1 MERDREEV
9 HINMERDREEVLN
22 IMRTVEAE
30 VNVGIISDALQNSA
44 EAITSQTNRIE
55 DENVGQHLVSSVI
68 VNNVGEDLATM
79 AFENL
84 SENVNNVGEDLA
96 TMEFENLSEN
106 VNISEL
112 DERWRGEMV
121 RRTRSNEIVSEDYLT
136 TLTLPEDIIVIR
148 YILYF
153 PWELQI
159 QRSTQIIWNSRFSWR
174 EIMQHLQENIYN
186 FNFEHEII
194 IRYAMSEDGSSNA
207 AEVVDGLRDRE
218 EVHINMERD
227 REEVLNIMRTV
238 EAEVNVGIISDALQN
253 SAEAITSQT
262 NRIEDENVGQH
273 LVSSVIVNNVGEDL
287 ATMAFEN
294 LSENVNNVGE
304 DLATMEFENLSENVN
319 ISELDERWRGEMVR
333 RTRSNEIVSED
344 YLTTLT
350 LPEDI
355 IVIRYILYFPWELQ
369 IQRSTQIIWNSRF
382 SWREIMQHLQENIY
396 NFNFE
401 HEIIIRYAMSEVGS
415 SNAAEVV
422 DGLRDVIIRWE
433 DNANGDEV
441 MCIICYDK
449 FKNGESAK
457 QLACN
462 HLYHSHCLLEWF
474 SRKISCPICRDEQLG
489 HRQR

>member
-1 MERDREEV
+1 
-9 HINMERDREEVLN
+9 MERDREEVLN

-55 DENVGQHLVSSVI
+55 DENVGQHLVSSVIVNNVI

-153 PWELQI
+153 PWQLQI

-194 IRYAMSEDGSSNA
+194 IRYAMSEVGSSNA

-294 LSENVNNVGE
+294 LSENVNNVE

-433 DNANGDEV
+433 DNPNGDEV

-474 SRKISCPICRDEQLG
+474 SRKISCPICRDEQLAT
-489 HRQR
+489 QP

>member
-121 RRTRSNEIVSEDYLT
+121 QRTRSKEIVSEDYLT
-136 TLTLPEDIIVIR
+136 TLTLPEDIIVIL

-174 EIMQHLQENIYN
+174 EIMKHLQENIYN

-194 IRYAMSEDGSSNA
+194 IR
-207 AEVVDGLRDRE
+207 
-218 EVHINMERD
+218 
-227 REEVLNIMRTV
+227 
-238 EAEVNVGIISDALQN
+238 
-253 SAEAITSQT
+253 
-262 NRIEDENVGQH
+262 
-273 LVSSVIVNNVGEDL
+273 
-287 ATMAFEN
+287 F
-294 LSENVNNVGE
+294 
-304 DLATMEFENLSENVN
+304 
-319 ISELDERWRGEMVR
+319 
-333 RTRSNEIVSED
+333 
-344 YLTTLT
+344 
-350 LPEDI
+350 
-355 IVIRYILYFPWELQ
+355 
-369 IQRSTQIIWNSRF
+369 
-382 SWREIMQHLQENIY
+382 
-396 NFNFE
+396 
-401 HEIIIRYAMSEVGS
+401 AMSEVGS

-457 QLACN
+457 QLGCN

-474 SRKISCPICRDEQLG
+474 SRKIPCA
-489 HRQR
+489 

>member
-1 MERDREEV
+1 MERNREEV
-9 HINMERDREEVLN
+9 HIDMERDREEVLN

-121 RRTRSNEIVSEDYLT
+121 QRTRSNEIVSEDYLT

-194 IRYAMSEDGSSNA
+194 IRYAM
-207 AEVVDGLRDRE
+207 R
-218 EVHINMERD
+218 
-227 REEVLNIMRTV
+227 
-238 EAEVNVGIISDALQN
+238 
-253 SAEAITSQT
+253 
-262 NRIEDENVGQH
+262 
-273 LVSSVIVNNVGEDL
+273 
-287 ATMAFEN
+287 
-294 LSENVNNVGE
+294 
-304 DLATMEFENLSENVN
+304 
-319 ISELDERWRGEMVR
+319 
-333 RTRSNEIVSED
+333 
-344 YLTTLT
+344 
-350 LPEDI
+350 
-355 IVIRYILYFPWELQ
+355 
-369 IQRSTQIIWNSRF
+369 
-382 SWREIMQHLQENIY
+382 
-396 NFNFE
+396 
-401 HEIIIRYAMSEVGS
+401 EVGS

-422 DGLRDVIIRWE
+422 NGLRDVIIRWE
-433 DNANGDEV
+433 DNSNGDEV

-462 HLYHSHCLLEWF
+462 HLYHSQCLLEWF

>member
-207 AEVVDGLRDRE
+207 AEVVDGLRD
-218 EVHINMERD
+218 
-227 REEVLNIMRTV
+227 
-238 EAEVNVGIISDALQN
+238 
-253 SAEAITSQT
+253 
-262 NRIEDENVGQH
+262 
-273 LVSSVIVNNVGEDL
+273 
-287 ATMAFEN
+287 
-294 LSENVNNVGE
+294 
-304 DLATMEFENLSENVN
+304 
-319 ISELDERWRGEMVR
+319 
-333 RTRSNEIVSED
+333 
-344 YLTTLT
+344 
-350 LPEDI
+350 
-355 IVIRYILYFPWELQ
+355 
-369 IQRSTQIIWNSRF
+369 
-382 SWREIMQHLQENIY
+382 
-396 NFNFE
+396 
-401 HEIIIRYAMSEVGS
+401 
-415 SNAAEVV
+415 
-422 DGLRDVIIRWE
+422 VIIRWE
-433 DNANGDEV
+433 DNPNGDEV

>member
-1 MERDREEV
+1 
-9 HINMERDREEVLN
+9 
-22 IMRTVEAE
+22 
-30 VNVGIISDALQNSA
+30 
-44 EAITSQTNRIE
+44 
-55 DENVGQHLVSSVI
+55 
-68 VNNVGEDLATM
+68 M

-84 SENVNNVGEDLA
+84 SENVNNVGEAENVNNVGEDLA
-96 TMEFENLSEN
+96 TTEFENLSEN

-153 PWELQI
+153 PWQLQI

-194 IRYAMSEDGSSNA
+194 IRYAMSEVGSSNA

-262 NRIEDENVGQH
+262 IRIEDENVGQH

-294 LSENVNNVGE
+294 LSENVNNVE

-433 DNANGDEV
+433 DNPNGDEV

-489 HRQR
+489 HRER

>member
-1 MERDREEV
+1 
-9 HINMERDREEVLN
+9 LG
-22 IMRTVEAE
+22 A
-30 VNVGIISDALQNSA
+30 GNS
-44 EAITSQTNRIE
+44 
-55 DENVGQHLVSSVI
+55 
-68 VNNVGEDLATM
+68 
-79 AFENL
+79 
-84 SENVNNVGEDLA
+84 
-96 TMEFENLSEN
+96 
-106 VNISEL
+106 
-112 DERWRGEMV
+112 
-121 RRTRSNEIVSEDYLT
+121 
-136 TLTLPEDIIVIR
+136 TLR
-148 YILYF
+148 
-153 PWELQI
+153 
-159 QRSTQIIWNSRFSWR
+159 
-174 EIMQHLQENIYN
+174 
-186 FNFEHEII
+186 
-194 IRYAMSEDGSSNA
+194 
-207 AEVVDGLRDRE
+207 LRDRE

-474 SRKISCPICRDEQLG
+474 SRKISCPICRDEQLAT
-489 HRQR
+489 QP

>member
-153 PWELQI
+153 PWQLQI

-194 IRYAMSEDGSSNA
+194 IRYAMSEVGSSNA

-294 LSENVNNVGE
+294 LSENVNNVE

-433 DNANGDEV
+433 DNPNGDEV

>member
-1 MERDREEV
+1 
-9 HINMERDREEVLN
+9 MERDREEVLN

-153 PWELQI
+153 PWQLQI

-194 IRYAMSEDGSSNA
+194 IRYAMSEVGSSNA

-294 LSENVNNVGE
+294 LSENVNNVE

-433 DNANGDEV
+433 DNPNGDEV

-474 SRKISCPICRDEQLG
+474 SRKISCPICRDEQLAT
-489 HRQR
+489 QP

>member
-1 MERDREEV
+1 MEHDT
-9 HINMERDREEVLN
+9 EEVLN

-121 RRTRSNEIVSEDYLT
+121 
-136 TLTLPEDIIVIR
+136 
-148 YILYF
+148 
-153 PWELQI
+153 Q
-159 QRSTQIIWNSRFSWR
+159 
-174 EIMQHLQENIYN
+174 
-186 FNFEHEII
+186 
-194 IRYAMSEDGSSNA
+194 
-207 AEVVDGLRDRE
+207 
-218 EVHINMERD
+218 
-227 REEVLNIMRTV
+227 
-238 EAEVNVGIISDALQN
+238 
-253 SAEAITSQT
+253 
-262 NRIEDENVGQH
+262 
-273 LVSSVIVNNVGEDL
+273 
-287 ATMAFEN
+287 
-294 LSENVNNVGE
+294 
-304 DLATMEFENLSENVN
+304 
-319 ISELDERWRGEMVR
+319 

-422 DGLRDVIIRWE
+422 DGLRDREEVHINMERDREEVLNIMRTVEAEVNVGIISDALQNSAEAITSQTNRIEDENVGQHLVSSVIV
-433 DNANGDEV
+433 N
-441 MCIICYDK
+441 C
-449 FKNGESAK
+449 
-457 QLACN
+457 
-462 HLYHSHCLLEWF
+462 
-474 SRKISCPICRDEQLG
+474 
-489 HRQR
+489 

>member
-84 SENVNNVGEDLA
+84 SENVNNV
-96 TMEFENLSEN
+96 
-106 VNISEL
+106 
-112 DERWRGEMV
+112 
-121 RRTRSNEIVSEDYLT
+121 
-136 TLTLPEDIIVIR
+136 
-148 YILYF
+148 
-153 PWELQI
+153 
-159 QRSTQIIWNSRFSWR
+159 
-174 EIMQHLQENIYN
+174 
-186 FNFEHEII
+186 
-194 IRYAMSEDGSSNA
+194 
-207 AEVVDGLRDRE
+207 
-218 EVHINMERD
+218 
-227 REEVLNIMRTV
+227 
-238 EAEVNVGIISDALQN
+238 
-253 SAEAITSQT
+253 
-262 NRIEDENVGQH
+262 
-273 LVSSVIVNNVGEDL
+273 
-287 ATMAFEN
+287 
-294 LSENVNNVGE
+294 E

-433 DNANGDEV
+433 DNPNGDEV

>member
-79 AFENL
+79 TFEYL

-153 PWELQI
+153 PWQLQI

-194 IRYAMSEDGSSNA
+194 IRYAMSEVGSSNA

-262 NRIEDENVGQH
+262 IRIEDENVGQH

-294 LSENVNNVGE
+294 LSENVNNVE

-433 DNANGDEV
+433 DNPNGDEV

>member
-9 HINMERDREEVLN
+9 PINMESDREEVLN

-79 AFENL
+79 AFKNL
-84 SENVNNVGEDLA
+84 SDNVNNVGEDLA
-96 TMEFENLSEN
+96 TMEFENLSEK

-112 DERWRGEMV
+112 DERLRGEMV
-121 RRTRSNEIVSEDYLT
+121 ERTRSNEIVSEDYLT

-153 PWELQI
+153 PWEQ
-159 QRSTQIIWNSRFSWR
+159 
-174 EIMQHLQENIYN
+174 
-186 FNFEHEII
+186 
-194 IRYAMSEDGSSNA
+194 
-207 AEVVDGLRDRE
+207 
-218 EVHINMERD
+218 
-227 REEVLNIMRTV
+227 
-238 EAEVNVGIISDALQN
+238 
-253 SAEAITSQT
+253 
-262 NRIEDENVGQH
+262 
-273 LVSSVIVNNVGEDL
+273 
-287 ATMAFEN
+287 
-294 LSENVNNVGE
+294 
-304 DLATMEFENLSENVN
+304 
-319 ISELDERWRGEMVR
+319 
-333 RTRSNEIVSED
+333 
-344 YLTTLT
+344 
-350 LPEDI
+350 
-355 IVIRYILYFPWELQ
+355 Q

-433 DNANGDEV
+433 DNANGDEL

-462 HLYHSHCLLEWF
+462 HLYNSHCLLEWFSRKISCPICRDEQLGHRQNNSHCLLEWF

>member
-1 MERDREEV
+1 ME
-9 HINMERDREEVLN
+9 
-22 IMRTVEAE
+22 
-30 VNVGIISDALQNSA
+30 
-44 EAITSQTNRIE
+44 
-55 DENVGQHLVSSVI
+55 
-68 VNNVGEDLATM
+68 
-79 AFENL
+79 
-84 SENVNNVGEDLA
+84 
-96 TMEFENLSEN
+96 
-106 VNISEL
+106 
-112 DERWRGEMV
+112 
-121 RRTRSNEIVSEDYLT
+121 
-136 TLTLPEDIIVIR
+136 
-148 YILYF
+148 
-153 PWELQI
+153 
-159 QRSTQIIWNSRFSWR
+159 
-174 EIMQHLQENIYN
+174 
-186 FNFEHEII
+186 
-194 IRYAMSEDGSSNA
+194 
-207 AEVVDGLRDRE
+207 RDRE

-474 SRKISCPICRDEQLG
+474 SRKISCPICRDEQLAT
-489 HRQR
+489 QP

>member
-79 AFENL
+79 TFEYL

-153 PWELQI
+153 PWQLQI

-194 IRYAMSEDGSSNA
+194 IRYAMSEVGSSNA

-262 NRIEDENVGQH
+262 IRIEDENVGQH
-273 LVSSVIVNNVGEDL
+273 LVSSVIVNNVGKDL

-294 LSENVNNVGE
+294 LSENVNNVE

-333 RTRSNEIVSED
+333 RTTSNEIVSED

-433 DNANGDEV
+433 DNPNGDEV

-474 SRKISCPICRDEQLG
+474 SRKISCPICRDEQLAT
-489 HRQR
+489 QP

>member
-1 MERDREEV
+1 
-9 HINMERDREEVLN
+9 MERDREEVLN

-30 VNVGIISDALQNSA
+30 VNIGIISDALQNSA

-121 RRTRSNEIVSEDYLT
+121 
-136 TLTLPEDIIVIR
+136 
-148 YILYF
+148 
-153 PWELQI
+153 Q
-159 QRSTQIIWNSRFSWR
+159 
-174 EIMQHLQENIYN
+174 
-186 FNFEHEII
+186 
-194 IRYAMSEDGSSNA
+194 
-207 AEVVDGLRDRE
+207 
-218 EVHINMERD
+218 
-227 REEVLNIMRTV
+227 
-238 EAEVNVGIISDALQN
+238 
-253 SAEAITSQT
+253 
-262 NRIEDENVGQH
+262 
-273 LVSSVIVNNVGEDL
+273 
-287 ATMAFEN
+287 
-294 LSENVNNVGE
+294 
-304 DLATMEFENLSENVN
+304 
-319 ISELDERWRGEMVR
+319 

-422 DGLRDVIIRWE
+422 DGLRDREEVHINMERDREEVLNIMRTVEAEVNVGIISDALQNSAEAIQAKRTE
-433 DNANGDEV
+433 SKMKMLDN
-441 MCIICYDK
+441 I
-449 FKNGESAK
+449 
-457 QLACN
+457 
-462 HLYHSHCLLEWF
+462 W
-474 SRKISCPICRDEQLG
+474 CPA
-489 HRQR
+489 

>member
-79 AFENL
+79 A
-84 SENVNNVGEDLA
+84 
-96 TMEFENLSEN
+96 
-106 VNISEL
+106 
-112 DERWRGEMV
+112 
-121 RRTRSNEIVSEDYLT
+121 
-136 TLTLPEDIIVIR
+136 
-148 YILYF
+148 
-153 PWELQI
+153 
-159 QRSTQIIWNSRFSWR
+159 
-174 EIMQHLQENIYN
+174 
-186 FNFEHEII
+186 
-194 IRYAMSEDGSSNA
+194 
-207 AEVVDGLRDRE
+207 
-218 EVHINMERD
+218 
-227 REEVLNIMRTV
+227 
-238 EAEVNVGIISDALQN
+238 
-253 SAEAITSQT
+253 
-262 NRIEDENVGQH
+262 
-273 LVSSVIVNNVGEDL
+273 
-287 ATMAFEN
+287 
-294 LSENVNNVGE
+294 
-304 DLATMEFENLSENVN
+304 FENLSENVN

-433 DNANGDEV
+433 DNPNGDEV

-474 SRKISCPICRDEQLG
+474 SRKISCPICRDEQLAT
-489 HRQR
+489 QP

>member
-1 MERDREEV
+1 MK
-9 HINMERDREEVLN
+9 MS
-22 IMRTVEAE
+22 T
-30 VNVGIISDALQNSA
+30 
-44 EAITSQTNRIE
+44 
-55 DENVGQHLVSSVI
+55 VI

-84 SENVNNVGEDLA
+84 SDNVNNVGEDLA

-106 VNISEL
+106 VNINEL

-121 RRTRSNEIVSEDYLT
+121 
-136 TLTLPEDIIVIR
+136 
-148 YILYF
+148 
-153 PWELQI
+153 Q
-159 QRSTQIIWNSRFSWR
+159 
-174 EIMQHLQENIYN
+174 
-186 FNFEHEII
+186 
-194 IRYAMSEDGSSNA
+194 
-207 AEVVDGLRDRE
+207 
-218 EVHINMERD
+218 
-227 REEVLNIMRTV
+227 
-238 EAEVNVGIISDALQN
+238 
-253 SAEAITSQT
+253 
-262 NRIEDENVGQH
+262 
-273 LVSSVIVNNVGEDL
+273 
-287 ATMAFEN
+287 
-294 LSENVNNVGE
+294 
-304 DLATMEFENLSENVN
+304 
-319 ISELDERWRGEMVR
+319 

>member
-1 MERDREEV
+1 
-9 HINMERDREEVLN
+9 MERDREEVLN

-153 PWELQI
+153 PWQLQI

-194 IRYAMSEDGSSNA
+194 IRYAMSEVGSSNA

-294 LSENVNNVGE
+294 LSENVNNVE

-433 DNANGDEV
+433 DNPNGDEV

>member
-1 MERDREEV
+1 ML
-9 HINMERDREEVLN
+9 I
-22 IMRTVEAE
+22 
-30 VNVGIISDALQNSA
+30 
-44 EAITSQTNRIE
+44 
-55 DENVGQHLVSSVI
+55 
-68 VNNVGEDLATM
+68 
-79 AFENL
+79 
-84 SENVNNVGEDLA
+84 
-96 TMEFENLSEN
+96 ENLSEN

-153 PWELQI
+153 PWQLQI

-194 IRYAMSEDGSSNA
+194 IRYAMSEVGSSNA

-294 LSENVNNVGE
+294 LSENVNNVE

-433 DNANGDEV
+433 DNPNGDEV

-474 SRKISCPICRDEQLG
+474 SRKISCPICRDEQLAT
-489 HRQR
+489 QP

>member
-1 MERDREEV
+1 MDRDREEV

-30 VNVGIISDALQNSA
+30 INVGIISDALQNSA

-84 SENVNNVGEDLA
+84 SENVNNVGEDWT

-121 RRTRSNEIVSEDYLT
+121 QRTRSNENVSEDYLT

-148 YILYF
+148 YIMYF

-159 QRSTQIIWNSRFSWR
+159 QHSTQIIWNSRFSWR
-174 EIMQHLQENIYN
+174 EIMQRLQENIYN

-194 IRYAMSEDGSSNA
+194 IRC
-207 AEVVDGLRDRE
+207 
-218 EVHINMERD
+218 
-227 REEVLNIMRTV
+227 
-238 EAEVNVGIISDALQN
+238 
-253 SAEAITSQT
+253 
-262 NRIEDENVGQH
+262 
-273 LVSSVIVNNVGEDL
+273 
-287 ATMAFEN
+287 
-294 LSENVNNVGE
+294 
-304 DLATMEFENLSENVN
+304 
-319 ISELDERWRGEMVR
+319 
-333 RTRSNEIVSED
+333 
-344 YLTTLT
+344 
-350 LPEDI
+350 
-355 IVIRYILYFPWELQ
+355 
-369 IQRSTQIIWNSRF
+369 
-382 SWREIMQHLQENIY
+382 
-396 NFNFE
+396 
-401 HEIIIRYAMSEVGS
+401 AMSEVGS

-474 SRKISCPICRDEQLG
+474 SRKISCPICRDEQLE

>member
-1 MERDREEV
+1 
-9 HINMERDREEVLN
+9 
-22 IMRTVEAE
+22 
-30 VNVGIISDALQNSA
+30 
-44 EAITSQTNRIE
+44 
-55 DENVGQHLVSSVI
+55 
-68 VNNVGEDLATM
+68 M

-96 TMEFENLSEN
+96 TTEFENLSEN

-153 PWELQI
+153 PWQLQI

-194 IRYAMSEDGSSNA
+194 IRYAMSEVGSSNA

-262 NRIEDENVGQH
+262 IRIEDENVGQH

-294 LSENVNNVGE
+294 LSENVNNVE

-401 HEIIIRYAMSEVGS
+401 HEIIIRYAMSEVAS

-433 DNANGDEV
+433 DNPNGDEV

>member
-1 MERDREEV
+1 
-9 HINMERDREEVLN
+9 
-22 IMRTVEAE
+22 
-30 VNVGIISDALQNSA
+30 
-44 EAITSQTNRIE
+44 
-55 DENVGQHLVSSVI
+55 VSSVI

-121 RRTRSNEIVSEDYLT
+121 
-136 TLTLPEDIIVIR
+136 
-148 YILYF
+148 
-153 PWELQI
+153 Q
-159 QRSTQIIWNSRFSWR
+159 
-174 EIMQHLQENIYN
+174 
-186 FNFEHEII
+186 
-194 IRYAMSEDGSSNA
+194 
-207 AEVVDGLRDRE
+207 
-218 EVHINMERD
+218 
-227 REEVLNIMRTV
+227 
-238 EAEVNVGIISDALQN
+238 
-253 SAEAITSQT
+253 
-262 NRIEDENVGQH
+262 
-273 LVSSVIVNNVGEDL
+273 
-287 ATMAFEN
+287 
-294 LSENVNNVGE
+294 
-304 DLATMEFENLSENVN
+304 
-319 ISELDERWRGEMVR
+319 

-422 DGLRDVIIRWE
+422 DGLRDREEVHINMERDREEVLNIMRTVEAEVNVGIISDALQNSAEAITSQTNRIEDENVGQHLVSSVIVNNVGEDLATMTFENLSENVNNVGEDLATMEFENLSENVNISELDERWRGEMVQRTRSNEIVSEDYLTTFTLPEDIIVIRYILYFPWELQIQRSTQIIWNSRFSWREIMQHLQENIYNFNFEHEIIIRYAMSEVGSSNAAEVVDGLRDVIIRWE
-433 DNANGDEV
+433 DNANGDQV

>member
-153 PWELQI
+153 PWQLQI

-194 IRYAMSEDGSSNA
+194 IRYAMSEVGSSNA

-294 LSENVNNVGE
+294 LSENVNNVE

-433 DNANGDEV
+433 DNPNGDEV

-474 SRKISCPICRDEQLG
+474 SRKISCPICRDEQLAT
-489 HRQR
+489 QP

>member
-84 SENVNNVGEDLA
+84 SENVNNV
-96 TMEFENLSEN
+96 
-106 VNISEL
+106 
-112 DERWRGEMV
+112 
-121 RRTRSNEIVSEDYLT
+121 
-136 TLTLPEDIIVIR
+136 
-148 YILYF
+148 
-153 PWELQI
+153 
-159 QRSTQIIWNSRFSWR
+159 
-174 EIMQHLQENIYN
+174 
-186 FNFEHEII
+186 
-194 IRYAMSEDGSSNA
+194 
-207 AEVVDGLRDRE
+207 
-218 EVHINMERD
+218 
-227 REEVLNIMRTV
+227 
-238 EAEVNVGIISDALQN
+238 
-253 SAEAITSQT
+253 
-262 NRIEDENVGQH
+262 
-273 LVSSVIVNNVGEDL
+273 
-287 ATMAFEN
+287 
-294 LSENVNNVGE
+294 E

-433 DNANGDEV
+433 DNPNGDEV

-474 SRKISCPICRDEQLG
+474 SRKISCPICRDEQLAT
-489 HRQR
+489 QP

>member
-1 MERDREEV
+1 
-9 HINMERDREEVLN
+9 MERDREEVLN

-30 VNVGIISDALQNSA
+30 VNVGIISDAIQNSA

-153 PWELQI
+153 PWQLQI

-194 IRYAMSEDGSSNA
+194 IRYAMSEVGSSNA

-294 LSENVNNVGE
+294 LSENVNNVE

-355 IVIRYILYFPWELQ
+355 IVIRYILYFPWKLQ

-433 DNANGDEV
+433 DNPNGDEV

-474 SRKISCPICRDEQLG
+474 SRKISCPICRDEQLAT
-489 HRQR
+489 QP

>member
-1 MERDREEV
+1 ME
-9 HINMERDREEVLN
+9 
-22 IMRTVEAE
+22 
-30 VNVGIISDALQNSA
+30 
-44 EAITSQTNRIE
+44 
-55 DENVGQHLVSSVI
+55 
-68 VNNVGEDLATM
+68 
-79 AFENL
+79 
-84 SENVNNVGEDLA
+84 
-96 TMEFENLSEN
+96 
-106 VNISEL
+106 
-112 DERWRGEMV
+112 
-121 RRTRSNEIVSEDYLT
+121 
-136 TLTLPEDIIVIR
+136 
-148 YILYF
+148 
-153 PWELQI
+153 
-159 QRSTQIIWNSRFSWR
+159 
-174 EIMQHLQENIYN
+174 
-186 FNFEHEII
+186 
-194 IRYAMSEDGSSNA
+194 
-207 AEVVDGLRDRE
+207 RDRE

-433 DNANGDEV
+433 DNPNGDEV

>member
-22 IMRTVEAE
+22 IMRTVEAD

-121 RRTRSNEIVSEDYLT
+121 RRTRSNEIVSENYLT

-159 QRSTQIIWNSRFSWR
+159 QRFTQIIWNSRFSWR

-194 IRYAMSEDGSSNA
+194 IRYAMSEVGSSNA

-238 EAEVNVGIISDALQN
+238 EAEVNVGIIFDALQN

-474 SRKISCPICRDEQLG
+474 SRKISCPICRDEQLAT
-489 HRQR
+489 QP

>member
-1 MERDREEV
+1 
-9 HINMERDREEVLN
+9 MERDREEVLN

-68 VNNVGEDLATM
+68 VNNVGENLATM

-112 DERWRGEMV
+112 DERLRGEMV

-148 YILYF
+148 NILYF
-153 PWELQI
+153 PWE
-159 QRSTQIIWNSRFSWR
+159 
-174 EIMQHLQENIYN
+174 
-186 FNFEHEII
+186 
-194 IRYAMSEDGSSNA
+194 
-207 AEVVDGLRDRE
+207 
-218 EVHINMERD
+218 
-227 REEVLNIMRTV
+227 
-238 EAEVNVGIISDALQN
+238 
-253 SAEAITSQT
+253 
-262 NRIEDENVGQH
+262 
-273 LVSSVIVNNVGEDL
+273 
-287 ATMAFEN
+287 
-294 LSENVNNVGE
+294 
-304 DLATMEFENLSENVN
+304 
-319 ISELDERWRGEMVR
+319 
-333 RTRSNEIVSED
+333 
-344 YLTTLT
+344 
-350 LPEDI
+350 P
-355 IVIRYILYFPWELQ
+355 Q

-474 SRKISCPICRDEQLG
+474 SRKISCPICRDEQLAT
-489 HRQR
+489 QP

>member
-84 SENVNNVGEDLA
+84 SENVNNVEDLA

-153 PWELQI
+153 PWQ
-159 QRSTQIIWNSRFSWR
+159 
-174 EIMQHLQENIYN
+174 
-186 FNFEHEII
+186 
-194 IRYAMSEDGSSNA
+194 
-207 AEVVDGLRDRE
+207 
-218 EVHINMERD
+218 
-227 REEVLNIMRTV
+227 
-238 EAEVNVGIISDALQN
+238 
-253 SAEAITSQT
+253 
-262 NRIEDENVGQH
+262 
-273 LVSSVIVNNVGEDL
+273 
-287 ATMAFEN
+287 
-294 LSENVNNVGE
+294 
-304 DLATMEFENLSENVN
+304 
-319 ISELDERWRGEMVR
+319 
-333 RTRSNEIVSED
+333 
-344 YLTTLT
+344 
-350 LPEDI
+350 
-355 IVIRYILYFPWELQ
+355 LQ

-433 DNANGDEV
+433 DNPNGDEV

>member
-1 MERDREEV
+1 
-9 HINMERDREEVLN
+9 
-22 IMRTVEAE
+22 VEAE

-153 PWELQI
+153 PWQLQI
-159 QRSTQIIWNSRFSWR
+159 QCSTQIIWNSRFSWR

-194 IRYAMSEDGSSNA
+194 IRYAMSEVGSSNA

-294 LSENVNNVGE
+294 LSENVNNVE

-433 DNANGDEV
+433 DNPNGDEV

-474 SRKISCPICRDEQLG
+474 SRKISCPICRDEQLAT
-489 HRQR
+489 QP

>member
-112 DERWRGEMV
+112 DERLRGEMV

-153 PWELQI
+153 PWE
-159 QRSTQIIWNSRFSWR
+159 
-174 EIMQHLQENIYN
+174 
-186 FNFEHEII
+186 
-194 IRYAMSEDGSSNA
+194 
-207 AEVVDGLRDRE
+207 
-218 EVHINMERD
+218 
-227 REEVLNIMRTV
+227 
-238 EAEVNVGIISDALQN
+238 
-253 SAEAITSQT
+253 
-262 NRIEDENVGQH
+262 
-273 LVSSVIVNNVGEDL
+273 
-287 ATMAFEN
+287 
-294 LSENVNNVGE
+294 
-304 DLATMEFENLSENVN
+304 
-319 ISELDERWRGEMVR
+319 
-333 RTRSNEIVSED
+333 
-344 YLTTLT
+344 
-350 LPEDI
+350 P
-355 IVIRYILYFPWELQ
+355 Q

-474 SRKISCPICRDEQLG
+474 SRKISCPICRDEQLAT
-489 HRQR
+489 QP

>member
-1 MERDREEV
+1 MDRDREEV

-30 VNVGIISDALQNSA
+30 VNVGIFSDALQNSV

-84 SENVNNVGEDLA
+84 SENVNNVGEDLT

-121 RRTRSNEIVSEDYLT
+121 QRTRSNEIVSEDYLT

-153 PWELQI
+153 PWQ
-159 QRSTQIIWNSRFSWR
+159 
-174 EIMQHLQENIYN
+174 
-186 FNFEHEII
+186 
-194 IRYAMSEDGSSNA
+194 
-207 AEVVDGLRDRE
+207 
-218 EVHINMERD
+218 
-227 REEVLNIMRTV
+227 
-238 EAEVNVGIISDALQN
+238 
-253 SAEAITSQT
+253 
-262 NRIEDENVGQH
+262 
-273 LVSSVIVNNVGEDL
+273 
-287 ATMAFEN
+287 
-294 LSENVNNVGE
+294 
-304 DLATMEFENLSENVN
+304 
-319 ISELDERWRGEMVR
+319 
-333 RTRSNEIVSED
+333 
-344 YLTTLT
+344 
-350 LPEDI
+350 
-355 IVIRYILYFPWELQ
+355 LQ

-422 DGLRDVIIRWE
+422 DGLRDREEVHINMERDREEVLNIMRTVEAEVNVGIISDALQNSAEAIQAKRTE
-433 DNANGDEV
+433 SKMKMLDN
-441 MCIICYDK
+441 I
-449 FKNGESAK
+449 
-457 QLACN
+457 
-462 HLYHSHCLLEWF
+462 W
-474 SRKISCPICRDEQLG
+474 CPA
-489 HRQR
+489 

>member
-1 MERDREEV
+1 ME
-9 HINMERDREEVLN
+9 
-22 IMRTVEAE
+22 
-30 VNVGIISDALQNSA
+30 
-44 EAITSQTNRIE
+44 
-55 DENVGQHLVSSVI
+55 
-68 VNNVGEDLATM
+68 
-79 AFENL
+79 
-84 SENVNNVGEDLA
+84 
-96 TMEFENLSEN
+96 
-106 VNISEL
+106 
-112 DERWRGEMV
+112 
-121 RRTRSNEIVSEDYLT
+121 
-136 TLTLPEDIIVIR
+136 
-148 YILYF
+148 
-153 PWELQI
+153 
-159 QRSTQIIWNSRFSWR
+159 
-174 EIMQHLQENIYN
+174 
-186 FNFEHEII
+186 
-194 IRYAMSEDGSSNA
+194 
-207 AEVVDGLRDRE
+207 RDRE

-433 DNANGDEV
+433 DNPNGDEV

-474 SRKISCPICRDEQLG
+474 SRKISCPICRDEQLAT
-489 HRQR
+489 QP